1 MDYKVYWL
9 GAAKHPE
16 FTDYDEALEYA
27 QTMTFE
33 ESTLNTAVIVERT
46 ESLRIKRV
54 IIVTWFFDA
63 LWTVEHI
70 KY

>member
-33 ESTLNTAVIVERT
+33 ESTLNTAVIVERK
-46 ESLRIKRV
+46 ELRIKRV

-63 LWTVEHI
+63 MWTVEHI

>member
-9 GAAKHPE
+9 GAAKHSE

-33 ESTLNTAVIVERT
+33 ESTLNTAVIVERK
-46 ESLRIKRV
+46 ESRIKRV
-54 IIVTWFFDA
+54 IIVTWFFGA
-63 LWTVEHI
+63 VWTVEHI